1 MQTYAGIDLHS
12 SNNYL
17 GIIDENDQRLY
28 GKRLPNKLETV
39 MSALEPYQD
48 SLQSVVVESTYNWYW
63 LVDGLQEQG
72 LPVVLANPSAINQYE
87 GLKYTDD
94 RSDSY
99 WLAHLARLGI
109 LPQGYIYP
117 KAQRPVRDLLRRRV
131 LFVKHR
137 TSHLLSLQSMIDRHL
152 AQRISSN
159 KLKRLQAE
167 DVQQWFDSDYEVFT
181 AQSHIAVMQHYKEMI
196 ARIEKKVLAS
206 AKLSPQFKILLTMT
220 GIGKILA
227 LTISL
232 EVGDIGRF
240 PQAGN
245 YSSYSRCVKSSRNT
259 NGKKKG
265 ENNRKNGNRYLA
277 WAYVE
282 AANFA
287 RRYCPLAQRFY
298 QRKCARTNSVVATK
312 ALSNKLAKASYY
324 MMRDQVAYD
333 AEKLFRR

>member
-17 GIIDENDQRLY
+17 GIIDENDQKLY
-28 GKRLPNKLETV
+28 GKRLPNELETV
-39 MSALEPYQD
+39 VSALEPYKD
-48 SLQSVVVESTYNWYW
+48 NLQSVVIESTYNWYW
-63 LVDGLQEQG
+63 LVDGLQQQG
-72 LPVVLANPSAINQYE
+72 LPVVLANPSAIHQYE
-87 GLKYTDD
+87 GLKHTDD
-94 RSDSY
+94 RYDSF
-99 WLAHLARLGI
+99 WLAHMARLGI

-137 TSHLLSLQSMIDRHL
+137 TSHLLSLQSMIERHL
-152 AQRISSN
+152 AQRISGN
-159 KLKRLQAE
+159 KLKGLQPE
-167 DVQQWFDSDYEVFT
+167 DVQRWFESDHEVFT
-181 AQSHIAVMQHYKEMI
+181 AQSHIMVMQHFKEQI
-196 ARIEKKVLAS
+196 ARIEKKVLQQ
-206 AKLSPQFKILLTMT
+206 AKLDPKFKILQTIS

-240 PQAGN
+240 PHAGN
-245 YSSYSRCVKSSRNT
+245 YSSYSRCVKSNRISND
-259 NGKKKG
+259 KKKG

-324 MMRDQVAYD
+324 MMRDQLPYD
-333 AEKLFRR
+333 AKRLFG